1 MGGGPGRIGTALGT
15 ALFVALALLAIGG
28 FAITRAARSGDDL
41 VNSVEL
47 SPVLIRGIPAHD
59 EARVSF
65 TLANADDS
73 VDVLIIDGD
82 PGSDDEQVRALT
94 LGEDLGAGEH
104 VYHWD
109 GLRDDREPAAPG
121 LYALRVVLGEEGR
134 DILPP
139 GRIEVIDADDVH
151 DGSPDGDAPGDEAIT
166 AAAGAA
172 RLSGRAG

>member
-1 MGGGPGRIGTALGT
+1 M
-15 ALFVALALLAIGG
+15 
-28 FAITRAARSGDDL
+28 
-41 VNSVEL
+41 EL

-59 EARVSF
+59 EALRVSF

-104 VYHWD
+104 VYHRD